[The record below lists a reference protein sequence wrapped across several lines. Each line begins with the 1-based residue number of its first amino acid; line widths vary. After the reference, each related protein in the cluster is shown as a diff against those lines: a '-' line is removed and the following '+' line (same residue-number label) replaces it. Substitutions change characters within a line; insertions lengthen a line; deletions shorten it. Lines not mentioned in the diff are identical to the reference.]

1 MAPPQWPVPYSSTTT
16 MDPEMAYGKCTIPK
30 KPLLLGTKTAVFRHV
45 AGAEVPTR
53 CLIIFPELAYHSIL
67 F

>member
-1 MAPPQWPVPYSSTTT
+1 
-16 MDPEMAYGKCTIPK
+16 MDPEMAHGKCTFPK
-30 KPLLLGTKTAVFRHV
+30 KPFLLGTKTAVFRHV